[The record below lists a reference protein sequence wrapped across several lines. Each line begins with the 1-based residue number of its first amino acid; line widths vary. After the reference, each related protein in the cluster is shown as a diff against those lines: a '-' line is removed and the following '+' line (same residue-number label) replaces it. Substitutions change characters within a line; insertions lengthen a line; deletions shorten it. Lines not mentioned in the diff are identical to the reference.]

1 MTDLAPPL
9 ARAAV
14 IVVAAGSGTRLA
26 AGAPKAFVALD
37 GRTILEHALD
47 GVFAAGPAQVVLVFP
62 AGREAEAHA
71 LVRAARM
78 AFTGR
83 KSLPSEARN
92 DNPRPASDEKS
103 PAPSVVMVVGGDTR
117 QRSVAAGL
125 AALADGIDTVLVHDA
140 ARALTP
146 PAQFAAVVAAV
157 RPGVGVIPALPVVDT
172 LKRVHGSEV
181 TAPVDRSELAAAQ
194 TPQGFPRAELEAAYA
209 QAETQGSDHT
219 DDAALFAAAGGAV
232 RHVLGSEDAFKITT
246 PHDLERARMILSS
259 APGPEHRPG
268 AEQADAR
275 RSVDRPIV
283 PRIGIGTDV
292 HAFAATG
299 VLRLAGLDWPGE
311 PALEGHSDGDAVAHA
326 IVDALLGAAGLGD
339 IGEHFGTAHPEYA
352 GAHGDV
358 FLARTAEILAGA
370 GFAIGNVSV
379 QFQGN
384 RPRFSARRAEAEQAL
399 STALGGAP
407 VAVSATT
414 TDGLGFPGRGEG
426 IAVTA
431 VALVHRIAQS

>member
-1 MTDLAPPL
+1 MNDQPSSSALT
-9 ARAAV
+9 RSAV

-26 AGAPKAFVALD
+26 AGAPKAFVPLA
-37 GRTILEHALD
+37 GRTILQHALD
-47 GVFAAGPAQVVLVFP
+47 GVFAAEPAQVVLVVP
-62 AGREAEAHA
+62 AGREAEATE
-71 LVRAARM
+71 AAD
-78 AFTGR
+78 GR
-83 KSLPSEARN
+83 PVQ
-92 DNPRPASDEKS
+92 
-103 PAPSVVMVVGGDTR
+103 VVAGGDTR

-125 AALADGIDTVLVHDA
+125 AVLADGIDTVLVHDA

-146 PAQFAAVVAAV
+146 SAQFGAVADAVA
-157 RPGVGVIPALPVVDT
+157 PGVGAIPALPVVDT
-172 LKRVHGSEV
+172 LKRVHAGV
-181 TAPVDRSELAAAQ
+181 VIAPVDRAELAAAQ

-209 QAETQGSDHT
+209 QAVQRGAEHT

-232 RHVLGSEDAFKITT
+232 HHVPGSEEAFKITT
-246 PHDLERARMILSS
+246 PHDLERARMIL
-259 APGPEHRPG
+259 AATEP
-268 AEQADAR
+268 AL
-275 RSVDRPIV
+275 

-292 HAFAATG
+292 HAFAAGGT
-299 VLRLAGLDWPGE
+299 LRLAGLDWPGE

-339 IGEHFGTAHPEYA
+339 IGQHFGTAHPEYA

-358 FLARTAEILAGA
+358 FLARTAEILAEA
-370 GFAIGNVSV
+370 GFAVGNVSV

-399 STALGGAP
+399 SAALGGAA

-426 IAVTA
+426 ISVTA
-431 VALVHRIAQS
+431 VALVQPIARVRPIARS

>member
-1 MTDLAPPL
+1 VNDFSSPL
-9 ARAAV
+9 ARTAV
-14 IVVAAGSGTRLA
+14 IIVAAGSGTRLA

-47 GVFAAGPAQVVLVFP
+47 GVFAAAPAQVVLVVP
-62 AGREAEAHA
+62 AGREAEAQA
-71 LVRAARM
+71 IVRAAQTT
-78 AFTGR
+78 FTGR
-83 KSLPSEARN
+83 ESPPSEARK

-103 PAPSVVMVVGGDTR
+103 PAPAVGVVVGGDTR

-146 PAQFAAVVAAV
+146 PAQFVAVATAV
-157 RPGVGVIPALPVVDT
+157 RPGTGVIPALPVVDT
-172 LKRVHGSEV
+172 LKRVHGEDV
-181 TAPVDRSELAAAQ
+181 VAPVDRAELAAAQ
-194 TPQGFPRAELEAAYA
+194 TPQGFPRAELVAAYA
-209 QAETQGSDHT
+209 QAAEQGVDYT
-219 DDAALFAAAGGAV
+219 DDAALFAAARGAV
-232 RHVLGSEDAFKITT
+232 HHVLGSEEAFKITT
-246 PHDLERARMILSS
+246 PHDLERARMILSAAS
-259 APGPEHRPG
+259 VPVLRQAQQPVAGPVFLR
-268 AEQADAR
+268 
-275 RSVDRPIV
+275 V
-283 PRIGIGTDV
+283 GIGTDV
-292 HAFAATG
+292 HAFASDGT
-299 VLRLAGLDWPGE
+299 LRLAGLDWPGE

-339 IGEHFGTAHPEYA
+339 IGQHFGTAHPEYA

-358 FLARTAEILAGA
+358 FLARTAEILAEA

-384 RPRFSARRAEAEQAL
+384 RPRFSARRHAAEQAL
-399 STALGGAP
+399 SAALGGVP

-431 VALVHRIAQS
+431 VALVYPADPR